1 MIFTFA
7 IACVRVRRRSLLRAA
22 GAAVT
27 VGLAGC
33 TSEDGESS
41 TPSTSGESGVDSDL
55 RTPIAE
61 FVTAFDDG
69 DKQAIIDAYHP
80 NSPFVPN
87 RDNIYFPQSAAL
99 DDLTVVERSSDSAV
113 LRADVTLTDDS
124 GETEQVVH
132 TYELRPNDGEWD
144 IYIFVVGTE
153 LPDTGTETGGETGT
167 EAPSVAFQTEY
178 EESQSEGAATGVL
191 TITHTSG
198 DTLDASNV
206 SIRGSGIVAVDGAAP
221 DVTSPNTRWAT
232 ATGVEEI
239 AAGNAITVGVEADY
253 EVFVVWESGDSST
266 TLAASSGP

>member
-1 MIFTFA
+1 VA
-7 IACVRVRRRSLLRAA
+7 
-22 GAAVT
+22 
-27 VGLAGC
+27 
-33 TSEDGESS
+33 
-41 TPSTSGESGVDSDL
+41 
-55 RTPIAE
+55 
-61 FVTAFDDG
+61 AFDDG

-80 NSPFVPN
+80 NSPSTPN

-99 DDLTVVERSSDSAV
+99 DDLTVVERASDSAV

-132 TYELRPNDGEWD
+132 TYELRPSDGEWD
-144 IYIFVVGTE
+144 IYVFVVGTE

-167 EAPSVAFQTEY
+167 DAPAVAFEMEY

-198 DTLDASNV
+198 DTLNASNV

-221 DVTSPNTRWAT
+221 DVTSPDTRWAT

-253 EVFVVWESGDSST
+253 EVLVVWETGDTSAILVT
-266 TLAASSGP
+266 NTGPGT